1 MTTVSVIEKRACGS
15 CAFFKTTKCRNS
27 NNQDLILASDEA
39 TQCPDF
45 EFRRRFQRLTTPAVE
60 GVATL
65 IPEIPSPEPYGDV
78 GQLYL
83 DVLSYLRDHVILGDE
98 TDYGLVASEVL
109 MTWKIE
115 QANTA
120 PYLLVLCPKGH
131 GKTRLGEVL
140 WQICYRAIP
149 GSYATRAALMRLYD
163 GEPNLTLILDE
174 AEHYLEP
181 FKPTDITALLNAGYR
196 RGMKM
201 IVVDEVLEE
210 DDQGRK
216 RSVRKPVAREAF
228 GPKIIMGR
236 TNVFDTIEDR
246 AFEINMPKGFPKNR
260 EIDLERAKAL
270 RAKLNYFRLNQTPF
284 PYGPFPDY
292 IEPRLEELANV
303 LLSVT
308 PPYYQ
313 ENIRE
318 AVFREVRQR
327 MERIL
332 ETLEAKLLSVI
343 RELLADSAIL
353 QEVERLGIIETSLIA
368 DRYNLKHCDDKLRIR
383 PLSVDRI
390 AKTLSKLRLERL
402 RVRDGAQLKRGFKYD
417 TARLERLYS
426 DFYLNVEESV
436 PPVPAVPAERSLP
449 LGQHEAPLS
458 SINGGTPGTGGTI
471 SQPPITD
478 QTPISPAKEAS
489 I

>member
-1 MTTVSVIEKRACGS
+1 MTEKRTCGS
-15 CAFFKTTKCRNS
+15 CAFFKTMKCRNS
-27 NNQDLILASDEA
+27 NNRDLVLASDEA

-78 GQLYL
+78 DQLYL
-83 DVLSYLRDHVILGDE
+83 DVLGYLKDHVILGDE
-98 TDYGLVASEVL
+98 TDYGLVCSQVL

-115 QANTA
+115 QTNTA

-140 WQICYRAIP
+140 WQLCYRAIP
-149 GSYATRAALMRLYD
+149 GSYATRAALMRIYD

-181 FKPTDITALLNAGYR
+181 YKPTDITALLNAGYR

-210 DDQGRK
+210 DDQGHK

-246 AFEINMPKGFPKNR
+246 AFEINMPKGIPKNR
-260 EIDLERAKAL
+260 EIDSNRAKAL
-270 RAKLNYFRLNQTPF
+270 RAQLNHFRLNQPLF
-284 PYGPFPDY
+284 SYGPFPEY
-292 IEPRLEELANV
+292 VEPRLEELANV

-308 PPYYQ
+308 PPNYQ
-313 ENIRE
+313 DKIRE

-343 RELLADSAIL
+343 KESLADPAVL
-353 QEVERLGIIETSLIA
+353 QEVQRLGIIETSLIA
-368 DRYNLKHCDDKLRIR
+368 DRYNFKYCDDKLRVR
-383 PLSVDRI
+383 PLSTDRVGK
-390 AKTLSKLRLERL
+390 ALSKLRLVRL
-402 RVRDGAQLKRGFKYD
+402 QVRDGAQVKRGFKYD
-417 TARLERLYS
+417 PTRLGQLFS
-426 DFYLNVEESV
+426 DFYLNLADDSV
-436 PPVPAVPAERSLP
+436 PLVPHVPLGMNEPVGQQNLP
-449 LGQHEAPLS
+449 LSCLL
-458 SINGGTPGTGGTI
+458 GGTSGTRGTN
-471 SQPPITD
+471 TD
-478 QTPISPAKEAS
+478 AALFLHNQRGPRYEQA
-489 I
+489 